1 MHRAALAA
9 GPGEHLLER
18 AEHPRALVAGDK
30 PHAGEAAPPEL
41 GEELARSVHFGHGGH
56 EGSVDVLVEL
66 ELVRGEKLP
75 MRSLECAAYACPR
88 MRRGFVRSGR
98 CGCSPRPRTVGLVSL
113 GVHHVVNDLLGEAP
127 ESSCISMAPP
137 SKRDMAS
144 MSGVGSDKI
153 SVAVFVLSQNLLLWL
168 FRILWRRPFF
178 VKRTLGRHP

>member
-1 MHRAALAA
+1 MDRPQLARRGLPSGHGNPSQHVAVEMHRAALAA

-75 MRSLECAAYACPR
+75 MRSLGCAA
-88 MRRGFVRSGR
+88 
-98 CGCSPRPRTVGLVSL
+98 
-113 GVHHVVNDLLGEAP
+113 
-127 ESSCISMAPP
+127 
-137 SKRDMAS
+137 
-144 MSGVGSDKI
+144 
-153 SVAVFVLSQNLLLWL
+153 
-168 FRILWRRPFF
+168 
-178 VKRTLGRHP
+178 